1 MARSPARKGKRTW
14 QRGGCSRITRGKAN
28 VSPKAKNGEEVQPTE
43 KSEKVD
49 IAKEQEE
56 EPLCHEERFT
66 TPPTSPHVEGATSQP
81 RRSPRK
87 HTLPEMGTPS
97 SLNIRPRKRLVG
109 SRGCGVE
116 TEDVAKGEAQEVFED
131 LPKQE
136 EAASIQDPKVY
147 LEIELPDGR
156 LARQC
161 RASADCPKRSAFI
174 FKRLRMMSHLKTF
187 HGITVE
193 IEKRPGGRP
202 LHKEAER
209 RANLMPNPEVK
220 AWHKAALKRFGDKDR
235 KFRQNCKRYQR
246 ITRIRAHQVWK
257 DLGNQYK
264 HMSEAAFIEEFVAG
278 KMRDYMAVKALRLAK
293 IQKRIDEGYNTHK
306 RMHDIPPWLEAALED
321 TDNEDPFQY
330 APEGEDDNENYED
343 KREEGPELA
352 ETLSNIKLDED
363 PTLLATPTKKKLPI
377 QRGKTQEK
385 AIEIGSPDD
394 ASLSA
399 LLFYVGNKQLTIEK
413 IGHEISLATPT
424 RSNRALYRFS
434 SHVPM
439 SLNSLRF
446 GLRVDIDDQA
456 LRFILSNKASTRTM
470 NLFAMWMEY
479 TLGSDVLMQVML
491 VDSMWYPVVDAT
503 LAKQDSMRVLHNFFG
518 ERDFGECV
526 LTFFPINYMWEHW
539 TCCVMYLA
547 THAKIARLRWRKNH
561 ILYYDPLGCTT
572 MMDIVPVLHSA
583 MEAMAQGVKAHD
595 VQHALL
601 EPATKFELK
610 VLKGPIQPNAI
621 DCGFYVMA
629 AIRYIIRSC
638 LQEKSKSWLSTICI
652 WILIS
657 FLISF
662 NPLVFVDV
670 VQVKKTWFI
679 HNDVLALRQSLHSW
693 CLDIVGEE

>member
-1 MARSPARKGKRTW
+1 
-14 QRGGCSRITRGKAN
+14 
-28 VSPKAKNGEEVQPTE
+28 
-43 KSEKVD
+43 
-49 IAKEQEE
+49 
-56 EPLCHEERFT
+56 
-66 TPPTSPHVEGATSQP
+66 
-81 RRSPRK
+81 
-87 HTLPEMGTPS
+87 
-97 SLNIRPRKRLVG
+97 
-109 SRGCGVE
+109 
-116 TEDVAKGEAQEVFED
+116 
-131 LPKQE
+131 
-136 EAASIQDPKVY
+136 
-147 LEIELPDGR
+147 
-156 LARQC
+156 
-161 RASADCPKRSAFI
+161 
-174 FKRLRMMSHLKTF
+174 MSK
-187 HGITVE
+187 
-193 IEKRPGGRP
+193 
-202 LHKEAER
+202 
-209 RANLMPNPEVK
+209 
-220 AWHKAALKRFGDKDR
+220 
-235 KFRQNCKRYQR
+235 
-246 ITRIRAHQVWK
+246 
-257 DLGNQYK
+257 
-264 HMSEAAFIEEFVAG
+264 AAFIEEFVAG

-352 ETLSNIKLDED
+352 ETLSNLKLDED
-363 PTLLATPTKKKLPI
+363 VSYIACNSNKEKASDS
-377 QRGKTQEK
+377 RGKTQEK

-399 LLFYVGNKQLTIEK
+399 LLFYVSNNQLTVEK
-413 IGHEISLATPT
+413 IGHEISPATPT

-456 LRFILSNKASTRTM
+456 LCFILSNKASTRTM

-491 VDSMWYPVVDAT
+491 VDSMWYSVVDAT
-503 LAKQDSMRVLHNFFG
+503 LGKQDSMRVLHNFFG

-526 LTFFPINYMWEHW
+526 LTFFPIIYREHW

-547 THAKIARLRWRKNH
+547 THAKTAGLRRRKNH
-561 ILYYDPLGCTT
+561 ILYYDPLGWMT
-572 MMDIVPVLHSA
+572 MMDIVAVLHSA

-629 AIRYIIRSC
+629 AIRYIIQSC
-638 LQEKSKSWLSTICI
+638 LQEKSKSW
-652 WILIS
+652 
-657 FLISF
+657 
-662 NPLVFVDV
+662 
-670 VQVKKTWFI
+670 VKKTWFI
-679 HNDVLALRQSLHSW
+679 HDDVLALRQSLHSW
-693 CLDIVGEE
+693 CLDIVGGE